1 MRSGAYPQTPQ
12 HQQQEA
18 LNESIERT
26 RAVMEQMKGM
36 PNMETAIMNLLQN
49 NPQLGNIA
57 TMVRNG
63 QSLEGIAKS
72 MAQAGGYDINQI
84 INRLQGGK

>member
-1 MRSGAYPQTPQ
+1 
-12 HQQQEA
+12 
-18 LNESIERT
+18 
-26 RAVMEQMKGM
+26 MENMKNM

-57 TMVRNG
+57 SMVRNG

-72 MAQAGGYDINQI
+72 MAQAGGYDIDQI
-84 INRLQGGK
+84 IKQLSGGT